1 MSCPPADSSCL
12 SRERPKSV
20 TLHVTSSPEPGRAV
34 RSTFGL
40 LRSRCRM
47 GWSPPSADLQGQQT
61 TLPQHQQHQPPGHD
75 EDQVGKGMT
84 MQREGKRRGEGC
96 ALREGVEVVHAA
108 RHVESRLQL
117 LRAVR
122 PPALHIQLLVQ
133 RIARPA
139 QAQEIQAPAN
149 DMSPRLGG
157 PSDHSEQGRSISECG
172 VAHSSS
178 WTRTSSGL
186 SAYPSSC
193 TRFGWLR
200 SPVRNGHIAGTLASM
215 QPDAGNI
222 VAAVQQTS
230 ISCTK
235 SFVTSTTF
243 ALSASSERV
252 EEREP
257 VVRCGSLMTFSA
269 TSCSRHVACG
279 RGLGQ
284 MEEQQEQ
291 QERRQHQQR
300 QQHQHQEHQQ
310 EQEQDQVRTR

>member
-1 MSCPPADSSCL
+1 
-12 SRERPKSV
+12 
-20 TLHVTSSPEPGRAV
+20 
-34 RSTFGL
+34 
-40 LRSRCRM
+40 
-47 GWSPPSADLQGQQT
+47 
-61 TLPQHQQHQPPGHD
+61 
-75 EDQVGKGMT
+75 

-108 RHVESRLQL
+108 RHVERRLQL

-149 DMSPRLGG
+149 DMSQRLGG

-215 QPDAGNI
+215 Q
-222 VAAVQQTS
+222 T
-230 ISCTK
+230 
-235 SFVTSTTF
+235 
-243 ALSASSERV
+243 
-252 EEREP
+252 
-257 VVRCGSLMTFSA
+257 RCRQYRG
-269 TSCSRHVACG
+269 G
-279 RGLGQ
+279 RTADVDLLHEILRDLDDFRPQRLLGA
-284 MEEQQEQ
+284 
-291 QERRQHQQR
+291 RGGA
-300 QQHQHQEHQQ
+300 
-310 EQEQDQVRTR
+310 